1 MRSTSGLQLIERFSN
16 FFEEPFEE
24 GTFLLKFSTL
34 LLVVSWNLRVYLFF
48 FFYLQIFT
56 QWWKETMIGWK
67 LKNFSYRVFD
77 GIYESRMML
86 THDPVEITRSTSRK
100 KRNQWFSS
108 IFGRW
113 SSFTVRNFTS
123 TFIQTFF
130 LSNHFSSKP
139 IASHKIY
146 KIYYLFQKYHT
157 IYFFRMFKI

>member
-1 MRSTSGLQLIERFSN
+1 MRNEIDKWSDRAFLKLFWGTIRGGNFSIKVFN
-16 FFEEPFEE
+16 IIARS
-24 GTFLLKFSTL
+24 FLEFKSLP
-34 LLVVSWNLRVYLFF
+34 FF